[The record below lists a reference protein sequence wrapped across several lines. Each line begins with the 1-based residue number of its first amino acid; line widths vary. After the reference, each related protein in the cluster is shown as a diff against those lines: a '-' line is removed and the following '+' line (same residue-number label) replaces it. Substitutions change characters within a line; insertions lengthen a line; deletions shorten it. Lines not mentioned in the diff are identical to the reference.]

1 MATNRVE
8 GANGDDR
15 IDSSFVADPEGE
27 RIDAGNGPGGT
38 NNDVVD
44 GFAGDDT
51 ILSGEGDD
59 TVFAGSGSDSV
70 EGGAGNDLLVG
81 DSDGSGGGGRAVF
94 QWDLA
99 PDLNDANPIEAG
111 DPIVFFTQDTGSVN
125 VTFSVLSATGPVET
139 EFADNTQAVSGVV
152 TGGAPADANSS
163 LSAGLAN
170 ADTTDLKLQF
180 SESVTD
186 VSFQINDLDGTE
198 NVQIFAF
205 DADDNLLPVTLTGGT
220 NVSVVSGEEALGSG
234 SGSDDNADNSLQ
246 VGIEGPVSQLVI
258 RYTDPDGTA
267 DAINVTDVY
276 FNTEGGGIVD
286 TGAPGDDTL
295 IGGEGDDT
303 LLGEDGNDVLDGGA
317 GADSIMGGADED
329 TIIGGTV
336 GDVADGGSTGVDN
349 DTLDLSGSGPLRV
362 AEETDD
368 PDGNSTSG
376 RIEFIATD
384 GTVSGEMSFAE
395 IENLILPDNGAPV
408 TQPDTAV
415 TDEDTSVDIPVLA
428 NDSDPEGD
436 PLTIGSAT
444 ATNGTVT
451 VNPDNTLT
459 YTPAPDFNGTDT
471 ITYTADDGNGNAT
484 PGTVTVTVNPVNDDP
499 VAGPDSGTTGF
510 ETPVTIDVL
519 ANDSDVDGDTLTVA
533 SATPGTNGSTTVNA
547 DGTVTYTPDAGF
559 SGSDTFDYT
568 VEDGNGG
575 SATSTVTVT
584 VGDAPTPTRD
594 GIIDGT
600 DGADLIDTAYDG
612 DPDGDFVD
620 AGDALLPGAAPNDD
634 SIRAGDGDDTVL
646 AGLGDDEVEGGGG
659 DDSIVGDV
667 GSDTI
672 FGGAGND
679 TIDAGAPLSATP
691 LPDLGFPPDVPAD
704 PFPDDDRDFV
714 DGGDGDDVI
723 STGDDADT
731 ILGGAGNDLIDAGI
745 DADSVEGGDG
755 DDTIIGSEGSDTI
768 NAGAGDDIVYGGL
781 DPAFPDSLNIPDA
794 TDPVTDNGRDLING
808 GAGND
813 TLFGQDDDDTIIGGA
828 GDDFIDGGIDNDSLE
843 GNFGNDTILGGDGDD
858 TIRGLFDDDSLEGGA
873 GNDVIN
879 GGDGDDIVSGGDGD
893 DELRGNNGN
902 DTISGGTGAD
912 FMAGGNDRDVFLDV
926 GAGDTIDGGTGD
938 STDNGIDDDFDTLD
952 LRGLGRFDIV
962 DETVDPDGNSTSGTV
977 NFLAADDSI
986 TGTLEFREIENLIP
1000 CFTPG
1005 TLIATPRGEKPVEDL
1020 QPGDRVITRDNGLQE
1035 IRWVGHRA
1043 LAAQD
1048 LHNAPH
1054 LKPVLIR
1061 AGALGHGL
1069 PERDMLVSPQHR
1081 LLLNSERAAL
1091 YFEEREVLAA
1101 AKHLTGMEGVDQV
1114 EASGTTYIHFM
1125 FDQHEVVLSN
1135 GAWTES
1141 FQPGEQVLDGM
1152 GVEQRDE
1159 IFELFPE
1166 LRDAQG
1172 LTAYQAARRSL
1183 KKHEARLLVE

>member
-8 GANGDDR
+8 GDNGDNR
-15 IDSSFVADPEGE
+15 IDATFAADPEGE
-27 RIDAGNGPGGT
+27 AIDAGNGPGGT

-44 GFAGDDT
+44 GFGGSDT

-70 EGGAGNDLLVG
+70 EGGSGNDLLVG
-81 DSDGSGGGGRAVF
+81 DSDGAGSGEGRSVF

-99 PDLNDANPIEAG
+99 PDLNDANPIEPG
-111 DPIVFFTQDTGSVN
+111 DPIMFFTQDTGSVD

-139 EFADNTQAVSGVV
+139 EFADNTQDVSGVE

-163 LSAGLAN
+163 LAAGLAN

-180 SESVTD
+180 SEGVTN

-198 NVQIFAF
+198 NVQLFAF
-205 DADDNLLPVTLTGGT
+205 DADDNLIPVTLTGGT
-220 NVSVVSGEEALGSG
+220 NVSVVSGEEAVGSG
-234 SGSDDNADNSLQ
+234 SGTDESPDSALQ
-246 VGIEGPVSQLVI
+246 VNIDGPVSQLVI

-267 DAINVTDVY
+267 DGINVTDVY
-276 FNTEGGGIVD
+276 FDPDGTGVID

-295 IGGEGDDT
+295 VGEDGDDT
-303 LLGEDGNDVLDGGA
+303 LLGEDGDDVLTGGN
-317 GADSIMGGADED
+317 GSDSIE
-329 TIIGGTV
+329 
-336 GDVADGGSTGVDN
+336 
-349 DTLDLSGSGPLRV
+349 
-362 AEETDD
+362 
-368 PDGNSTSG
+368 
-376 RIEFIATD
+376 
-384 GTVSGEMSFAE
+384 
-395 IENLILPDNGAPV
+395 
-408 TQPDTAV
+408 
-415 TDEDTSVDIPVLA
+415 
-428 NDSDPEGD
+428 
-436 PLTIGSAT
+436 
-444 ATNGTVT
+444 
-451 VNPDNTLT
+451 
-459 YTPAPDFNGTDT
+459 
-471 ITYTADDGNGNAT
+471 
-484 PGTVTVTVNPVNDDP
+484 
-499 VAGPDSGTTGF
+499 
-510 ETPVTIDVL
+510 
-519 ANDSDVDGDTLTVA
+519 
-533 SATPGTNGSTTVNA
+533 
-547 DGTVTYTPDAGF
+547 
-559 SGSDTFDYT
+559 
-568 VEDGNGG
+568 
-575 SATSTVTVT
+575 
-584 VGDAPTPTRD
+584 
-594 GIIDGT
+594 
-600 DGADLIDTAYDG
+600 
-612 DPDGDFVD
+612 
-620 AGDALLPGAAPNDD
+620 
-634 SIRAGDGDDTVL
+634 
-646 AGLGDDEVEGGGG
+646 
-659 DDSIVGDV
+659 
-667 GSDTI
+667 
-672 FGGAGND
+672 GGAGND

-704 PFPDDDRDFV
+704 LLPDDDRDFV

-745 DADSVEGGDG
+745 DADSVEGGAG

-768 NAGAGDDIVYGGL
+768 NAGDGADVVYGGL
-781 DPAFPDSLNIPDA
+781 DPSFPDELNIPDA
-794 TDPVTDNGRDLING
+794 TDPVLDNGDDLING

-813 TLFGQDDDDTIIGGA
+813 TLFGQDDNDTIIGGA

-873 GNDVIN
+873 GDDIIN
-879 GGDGDDIVSGGDGD
+879 AGDGDDILSGGDGD
-893 DELRGNNGN
+893 DTLRGANGN
-902 DTISGGTGAD
+902 DTVSGGAGD
-912 FMAGGNDRDVFLDV
+912 DSLAGGNDRDVFLDV

-962 DETVDPDGNSTSGTV
+962 GETVDPDGDSTSGTV
-977 NFLAADDSI
+977 NFLAADDSVS
-986 TGTLEFREIENLIP
+986 GTLEFSEIENLIP

-1005 TLIATPRGEKPVEDL
+1005 TLIATPRGEKLVEEL
-1020 QPGDRVITRDNGLQE
+1020 QLGDRVITRDNGLQE
-1035 IRWVGHRA
+1035 IRWIGHRG
-1043 LAAQD
+1043 LGAQD
-1048 LHNAPH
+1048 LQNAPH

-1152 GVEQRDE
+1152 GAEQRDE
-1159 IFELFPE
+1159 IFDLFPE
-1166 LRDAQG
+1166 LREAQG
-1172 LTAYQAARRSL
+1172 IEAYQAARRSL